1 MLMGT
6 FVRAIF
12 LSLSLCSVATMFA
25 RGAALA
31 APLWTIEALLQKG
44 WEIAG
49 YVGTGDNRAT
59 IILFKKPGEA
69 FLVQCATFHDVT
81 RTPRVTTNC
90 YELR

>member
-1 MLMGT
+1 MSA
-6 FVRAIF
+6 VRAGF
-12 LSLSLCSVATMFA
+12 ASTLVALCGVAA
-25 RGAALA
+25 LGIASALA
-31 APLWTIEALLQKG
+31 ALPLTITSLLQSG

-59 IILFKKPGEA
+59 IILFKKPGETY
-69 FLVQCATFHDVT
+69 LVQCATFHDVT